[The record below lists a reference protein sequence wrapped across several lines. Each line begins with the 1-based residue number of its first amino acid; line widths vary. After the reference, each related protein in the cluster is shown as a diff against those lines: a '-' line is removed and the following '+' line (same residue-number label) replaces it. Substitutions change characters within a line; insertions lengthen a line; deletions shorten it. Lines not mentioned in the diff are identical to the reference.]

1 VLKVEPTND
10 FHHLNTCAVE
20 IPCTTQPYTTVIGEC
35 TRLPYTSK
43 REVQEEGG
51 GKARVF
57 PSFHHQ
63 EDDQRDDIYYTNDSI
78 LYSLLCL

>member
-1 VLKVEPTND
+1 MISITSTHVRLRY
-10 FHHLNTCAVE
+10 HAL
-20 IPCTTQPYTTVIGEC
+20 TQPYTTLIGEC

-57 PSFHHQ
+57 PSSHRQ
-63 EDDQRDDIYYTNDSI
+63 EDDQRADIYYTNDSI